1 MGAAMNP
8 PSMSEAKTPASRRKG
23 RVQLLLILLGV
34 IGPMILATGMYKLQ
48 FWVPEGRSYHGELIG
63 NGQTRAEL
71 GVQAQEDRW
80 QILVTVSKECSVDC
94 QQLVYLA
101 RQIQIGLGRDAGR
114 ASHALAAAQP
124 LSSEYD
130 AKLTREYP
138 QLQRYPLDLA
148 TFSTFNKTAGTG
160 DKTAPQLW
168 IIDPHGNLVLRYD
181 PTVKGKDLLNDL
193 RHLLK
198 LSNIG

>member
-8 PSMSEAKTPASRRKG
+8 PSMSEAKPSVNRRKG
-23 RVQLLLILLGV
+23 RMQLLLILLGV
-34 IGPMILATGMYKLQ
+34 IGPMILATGMYKLN

-63 NGQTRAEL
+63 NGQTRADI
-71 GVQAQEDRW
+71 GVQAQEERW
-80 QILVTVSKECSVDC
+80 QILVTAPKDCAVDC

-101 RQIQIGLGRDAGR
+101 RQIQIGLGREAGR

-124 LSSEYD
+124 LGADYE

-138 QLQRYPLDLA
+138 QLQRYPLDVA
-148 TFSTFNKTAGTG
+148 TFSKATG
-160 DKTAPQLW
+160 DKATPQLW

-181 PTVKGKDLLNDL
+181 PSVKGKDLLNDL

>member
-8 PSMSEAKTPASRRKG
+8 PSMSEAKTPSSRRKG
-23 RVQLLLILLGV
+23 RIQLLLILFGV

-63 NGQTRAEL
+63 NGQSRADL
-71 GVQAQEDRW
+71 GVQADEQRW
-80 QILVTVSKECSVDC
+80 QLLVTAPQECAVDC

-101 RQIQIGLGRDAGR
+101 RQIQIGLGKDASR
-114 ASHALAAAQP
+114 ASHAIATAQP
-124 LSSEYD
+124 LSSDYD

-138 QLQRYPLDLA
+138 QLQRYPLDL
-148 TFSTFNKTAGTG
+148 STYRKTST
-160 DKTAPQLW
+160 DQTLPHLW

-181 PTVKGKDLLNDL
+181 PSVKGKDLLNDL